1 MITEFESHTIS
12 FLLKEID
19 KVGANLVAN
28 TYNNL
33 VHQYSPLFF
42 TLTAVYI
49 GFTFIKMMR
58 GHYDANDFVMLILRA
73 VIILTLVL
81 NYGYFCLFIYDI
93 FTNAPLELCKAIT
106 INNGQVEAV
115 SISHSLDNFLKEGR
129 EAVAKIFSLGSW
141 TNPTYTIF
149 GVILF
154 IMILITSAFAAGL
167 IVLAKCAS
175 TVLLGLSPIFIF
187 FALYDSTKGLFE
199 SYIRQLITYA
209 LIPVMTCTILMILL
223 SVSNSAI
230 DSLKTHHNAN
240 FISLIPL
247 GLMCIIQVFLLLQVK
262 AKCAAL
268 SGGLAMPTIISAFR
282 QSKSEIQGISS
293 KVSTMAGAAYRQSG
307 GQRLTAKSKEIGKSL
322 VSRMSRFNK

>member
-12 FLLKEID
+12 FLLESID
-19 KVGANLVAN
+19 KVGANLVVS

-33 VHQYSPLFF
+33 VYQYSPLFF

-49 GFTFIKMMR
+49 GFVFIKMMR

-106 INNGQVEAV
+106 INNGSVESV
-115 SISHSLDNFLKEGR
+115 SVSYALDNFLKEGR

-230 DSLKTHHNAN
+230 DSLKTHITSN

-262 AKCAAL
+262 AKCAAI
-268 SGGLAMPTIISAFR
+268 SGGFAMPSVISALK
-282 QSKSEIQGISS
+282 QSKAEIQSVGN
-293 KVSTMAGAAYRQSG
+293 KVSSMASTTYKQAGAAALKSRQFG
-307 GQRLTAKSKEIGKSL
+307 RNLAG
-322 VSRMSRFNK
+322 RMTRFNK